1 MKVYFYIAFVFFSS
15 LELCAQLNP
24 EPKKVTQ
31 LFFPDNESIENVTP
45 ALQKKRGFTDY
56 DELISFLNN
65 EKSKHADLV
74 RIEFIG
80 KSQKGYDVPIIYINN
95 QSSKTDKLKVWLQG
109 GLHGN
114 EPASTEGVLY
124 LIYQLLNNESYTHL
138 LDKLEFAI
146 VPMANIDGYLKLDR
160 YAANGLDL
168 NRDQTKLMAPE
179 SVILKQ
185 AYSNYNPEVALDF
198 HEYNAYRRDF
208 AKMGSFGIT
217 SAYDVM
223 FLYSSNLNVPENIR
237 SVIDTL
243 FVEGARKT
251 MDKNNLRHHDYMST
265 GNYSGDIHFNMGS
278 TNARSS
284 ATNYALSNTI
294 SALIEVRGVNLG
306 RTSFKRRINTTFLV
320 GMACIETA
328 YNNVAIIK
336 KNIQEASQTSQ
347 NITVT
352 SKRKVYNKDIS
363 VIDLDSY
370 KLIDMTVTVRDSKL
384 ATAALTREQPEAYIV
399 LPEYKDLIDKLKVLG
414 IAVETLNEPT
424 LLKVESFIISSYN
437 RDETTYE
444 KMNLQTVETNLI
456 QKEVTFPAGSYKIST
471 QQKNVGLVYEILE
484 PEAPNSVISFGV
496 LKTELH
502 QELPIYRL
510 SKTN

>member
-1 MKVYFYIAFVFFSS
+1 M
-15 LELCAQLNP
+15 AQLNP

-31 LFFPDNESIENVTP
+31 QFFPENEIIENVTP

-56 DELISFLNN
+56 DELMSFLNT
-65 EKSKHADLV
+65 EKNKHPDLV
-74 RIEFIG
+74 SIEFIG
-80 KSQKGYDVPIIYINN
+80 KSQKGYDIPIFYIKNN
-95 QSSKTDKLKVWLQG
+95 KPSEEKIKVWLQG

-124 LIYQLLNNESYTHL
+124 TIYKLLNDETYTYL
-138 LDKLEFAI
+138 LANLEFAI

-179 SVILKQ
+179 TVIIKQ
-185 AYSNYNPEVALDF
+185 AYSEFNPEVALDF

-208 AKMGSFGIT
+208 AKMSSFGIT

-223 FLYSSNLNVPENIR
+223 FLYSSNHNVPENIR
-237 SVIDTL
+237 KVIDTL
-243 FVEGARKT
+243 FVEEARKT
-251 MDKNNLRHHDYMST
+251 MDKNSLRHNDYMST
-265 GNYSGDIHFNMGS
+265 ATYSNEIHFNKGS
-278 TNARSS
+278 TNSRSS
-284 ATNYALSNTI
+284 ATNFALTNTI

-320 GMACIETA
+320 GMSFIETA
-328 YNNVAIIK
+328 YNNVDLVKKSIK
-336 KNIQEASQTSQ
+336 EAHKYTEDV
-347 NITVT
+347 TVNST
-352 SKRKVYNKDIS
+352 RTPFKEDIS

-370 KLIDMTVTVRDSKL
+370 KLIDMTVTMRDAKKAEPQLVRD
-384 ATAALTREQPEAYIV
+384 QPEGYLIH
-399 LPEYKDLIDKLKVLG
+399 KDLAELVDKLKVLG
-414 IAVETLNEPT
+414 LTVETLKAEKT
-424 LLKVESFIISSYN
+424 FQVESYIITDYN

-444 KMNLQTVETNLI
+444 KMNLQTVETNI
-456 QKEVTFPAGSYKIST
+456 IKKEITLPAGSFEIST
-471 QQKNVGLVYEILE
+471 NQKNAALLYEILE
-484 PEAPNSVISFGV
+484 PEAPNSFISFGV
-496 LKTELH
+496 LKTELN

>member
-1 MKVYFYIAFVFFSS
+1 MKVYFYILVILFSF
-15 LELCAQLNP
+15 LELSAQLNP

-56 DELISFLNN
+56 DELMSFLNT

-74 RIEFIG
+74 RVEFIG
-80 KSQKGYDVPIIYINN
+80 KSQKGYDIPIIYIHN
-95 QSSKTDKLKVWLQG
+95 QSSQKDKLKVWLQG

-124 LIYQLLNNESYTHL
+124 LIYQLLNNADYSYL
-138 LDKLEFAI
+138 LDQLEFAI

-179 SVILKQ
+179 SVIIKQ
-185 AYSNYNPEVALDF
+185 AYSNFNPEVALDF

-223 FLYSSNLNVPENIR
+223 FLYSSNLNVPDNIR
-237 SVIDTL
+237 TVIDTL
-243 FVEGARKT
+243 FVESARKT
-251 MDKNNLRHHDYMST
+251 MDNNNLRHHDYMST
-265 GNYSGDIHFNMGS
+265 GTYSGDIHFNMGS

-284 ATNYALSNTI
+284 ATNFALTNTI

-306 RTSFKRRINTTFLV
+306 RNSFKRRINTTFLV

-328 YNNVAIIK
+328 YNHAELIKNTIQTATQPANNV
-336 KNIQEASQTSQ
+336 
-347 NITVT
+347 TVT
-352 SKRKVYNKDIS
+352 SKQKVYQKDIS

-370 KLIDMTVTVRDSKL
+370 ELTDMTVTVRDSKQSA
-384 ATAALTREQPEAYIV
+384 ATLIRDTPEAYII
-399 LPEYKDLIDKLKVLG
+399 LPEQKDLIEKLKVLG
-414 IAVETLNEPT
+414 VAVETLEAPT
-424 LLKVESFIISSYN
+424 VLTVESYLVSSYS

-444 KMNLQTVETNLI
+444 KMNLQTVEATVVE
-456 QKEVTFPAGSYKIST
+456 KEMTFPAGSFKIST
-471 QQKNVGLVYEILE
+471 HQKNVGLVYEILE
-484 PEAPNSVISFGV
+484 PEAPNSVVSFGV
-496 LKTELH
+496 LKTELN